1 MIMNKVQQLLSDL
14 QNTNSATR
22 NHATHELWQI
32 WYREAGKLAE
42 HQLDQGTQLMG
53 ENLLTE
59 AKKIFQ
65 SLIKNYPDFAEAYN
79 KLATLL
85 FMKGEYTES
94 IFECE
99 RTLKLNP
106 HHFGALNGMGM
117 CLFQLARYDE
127 ALASFQRALKIQPY
141 ADINREY
148 VARCRGLLN

>member
-1 MIMNKVQQLLSDL
+1 MTNKVQQLLSDL
-14 QNTNSATR
+14 KNTDSATR

-32 WYREAGKLAE
+32 WYGDAGKLAE
-42 HQLDQGTQLMG
+42 DQLDQGTRLMG
-53 ENLLTE
+53 ENLLDE
-59 AKKIFQ
+59 AGKVFK

-85 FMKGEYTES
+85 FMKGEFSES
-94 IFECE
+94 VFECE

-127 ALASFQRALKIQPY
+127 ALTSFQRALEIQPF